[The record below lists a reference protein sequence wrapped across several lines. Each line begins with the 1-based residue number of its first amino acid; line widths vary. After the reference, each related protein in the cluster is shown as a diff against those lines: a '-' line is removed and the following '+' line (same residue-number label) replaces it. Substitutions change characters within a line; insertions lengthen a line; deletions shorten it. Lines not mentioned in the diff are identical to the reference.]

1 MLSTDR
7 CGLIALEET
16 NGRLRIGAFRT
27 DRSLTGWPR
36 SDPLR
41 GPLSASEGIRVIRQV
56 AEGLR
61 FASAS
66 GLIHRRVLRQ
76 S

>member
-1 MLSTDR
+1 MLNRQVRPACPGADDR
-7 CGLIALEET
+7 PIA
-16 NGRLRIGAFRT
+16 NRGFPG
-27 DRSLTGWPR
+27 RSLTGWPR
-36 SDPLR
+36 SDPLC